1 MTERSAPLDG
11 EPGAEVIHIV
21 NQMKQQIVLGRLKPR
36 ERLTE
41 DDLCLQF
48 GASRHLVRSAF
59 TRLEH
64 LGLVIRRPNKG
75 VIVRDFAP
83 EELEEIYSVRALL
96 QGEAARRMP
105 LPAPA
110 ELLDRLQQIH
120 AEHANAIARED
131 LDLVC
136 AHVDDFHH
144 TFFAAVGNRYLAQMI
159 EQLWTETLGVRSY
172 AIGDPLLRARSYEE
186 HGLILDA
193 LAAGDRARLEWLVV
207 DHIWSAFNAYKR
219 ANGAWRPSP
228 VARTTD

>member
-1 MTERSAPLDG
+1 
-11 EPGAEVIHIV
+11 
-21 NQMKQQIVLGRLKPR
+21 
-36 ERLTE
+36 
-41 DDLCLQF
+41 
-48 GASRHLVRSAF
+48 
-59 TRLEH
+59 
-64 LGLVIRRPNKG
+64 
-75 VIVRDFAP
+75 
-83 EELEEIYSVRALL
+83 
-96 QGEAARRMP
+96 MP

-219 ANGAWRPSP
+219 ANGALAPLTGGANHRLAACRTGVFGGLAAGDLGEPPRPLRLGRLRFAVERSDWGRFGSLLCGRRDAWRP
-228 VARTTD
+228 VRRGRGRTSASGSTPWSRGSTRRALCRDRAMKTGGIQAPT